1 MIAKPTSDAILSSA
15 ASTASSSF
23 VASRPA
29 TRKPPELTSR
39 CYASQQQGSGSK
51 LSTRPS
57 FRMPSRREELMNKLD
72 SAAMLRLWF
81 PSSKW
86 ILGSI
91 MAVAL
96 IDPHAVARAQDVKIA
111 KSDVQID
118 ALDPGIKLFV

>member
-57 FRMPSRREELMNKLD
+57 ALDHILVIHALGFSHILGVSRR
-72 SAAMLRLWF
+72 LRFAGQQTFNLRETDRT
-81 PSSKW
+81 
-86 ILGSI
+86 LQLQQLVT
-91 MAVAL
+91 AEA
-96 IDPHAVARAQDVKIA
+96 
-111 KSDVQID
+111 
-118 ALDPGIKLFV
+118 